1 MEEGLKNEVML
12 DDRGSFRPV
21 EQNFQFSYLYKLVL
35 IPFLKIKSDI
45 WTDKMET
52 TSENNCSFQYCFIK

>member
-1 MEEGLKNEVML
+1 MEEGLKNEIML

-21 EQNFQFSYLYKLVL
+21 EQNFNFSYLYKLVL
-35 IPFLKIKSDI
+35 KIKCDI

-52 TSENNCSFQYCFIK
+52 SENDCSFQYCLIK